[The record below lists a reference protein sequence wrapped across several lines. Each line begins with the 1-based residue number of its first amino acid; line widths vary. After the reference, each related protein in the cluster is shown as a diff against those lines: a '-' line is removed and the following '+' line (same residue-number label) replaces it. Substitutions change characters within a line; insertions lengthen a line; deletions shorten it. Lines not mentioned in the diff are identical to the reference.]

1 MSPLQELVFYTL
13 SLIFICSSYISI
25 ILYLILAL
33 KFSEMDMIVLLEFI
47 NQWIGNGV
55 YLEAS
60 ILVYK
65 DEFGGVRRV
74 PDLLSAGVTLE

>member
-1 MSPLQELVFYTL
+1 
-13 SLIFICSSYISI
+13 
-25 ILYLILAL
+25 
-33 KFSEMDMIVLLEFI
+33 MDMIVLLEFI